1 MDHVIALLSAH
12 RAVICAALGCLVGLI
27 RYTTYIRSILRGDTH
42 PHVFSWL
49 NWCIMI
55 GIGAWAQY
63 KLGGGPSVAVLVMVC
78 VVCAF
83 ITLMS
88 LRYGEK
94 NITRTDWIAFI
105 GALLAV
111 PVWQATHNPFYAV
124 LVVIFIDCLTWY
136 PTVRKTWVRP
146 YSEPPGSYFWA
157 GLRYFFAM
165 FAVPEFTV
173 EKLVY
178 PFFLMICEWIFMIYV
193 FKRRKWLLAR
203 GVQTAG
209 SEHP

>member
-1 MDHVIALLSAH
+1 MDHVIALLSAD
-12 RAVICAALGCLVGLI
+12 RAVICAALGCAVGLI

-165 FAVPEFTV
+165 FAVPEFTA
-173 EKLVY
+173 ERLFY
-178 PFFLMICEWIFMIYV
+178 PFFLMICEWIFMVYV
-193 FKRRKWLLAR
+193 FERRKRLAAPAKAR
-203 GVQTAG
+203 QT
-209 SEHP
+209 